1 MSDPNEVHPLRDGGI
16 TWVFY
21 FRRSLGARSL
31 SMSSHTSRYTTRL
44 AGLSPRSPR
53 AETRSGSSAGSA
65 TGAGGRP
72 PFYDQDRRGSDR
84 LPPIRVTLRG
94 AYGGHLAPP
103 LNDINPNRRGRPP
116 PRSRPK
122 GINAEQ
128 RMWERGHKLA
138 RATVLSLLRSVD
150 AMVRTKATRGGPTL
164 GHPGGVA
171 ASRNG
176 TPS

>member
-1 MSDPNEVHPLRDGGI
+1 
-16 TWVFY
+16 
-21 FRRSLGARSL
+21 GARSW
-31 SMSSHTSRYTTRL
+31 SMTSHTSRYTTRL

-103 LNDINPNRRGRPP
+103 LNDI
-116 PRSRPK
+116 
-122 GINAEQ
+122 I
-128 RMWERGHKLA
+128 
-138 RATVLSLLRSVD
+138 
-150 AMVRTKATRGGPTL
+150 RTE
-164 GHPGGVA
+164 GGVLPREA
-171 ASRNG
+171 ARNESVRKTG
-176 TPS
+176 CERPDISLR